1 MPVVPSSLAE
11 SLSSL
16 EDSPL
21 FTPTILIQN
30 STFGCEN
37 IPFLSWIL
45 KEAFFSG
52 LLLVGS
58 SLSVKETLSFRFN
71 IHPSSFQLTFQAEL
85 PSSITHNNQV
95 IYIAARMWQSAESI
109 QHLLNTAPEGT
120 LLLLEGIKDSRRAEA
135 WEHLSALFP
144 AFMFPQGTGLGI
156 LAATE
161 VACLFPLLTPDSRLS
176 DTEKTTKNLLRERF
190 AFAGEFWFNKALLT
204 AAHAQIDTLK
214 QDLVQTRSHVFSQQ
228 MLTHHESDQSAQ
240 KIDSLQKTLQQ
251 TQKNEQALIQE
262 KQEITDRLTGF
273 ISTVKQRE
281 LCYQQQTKTLNNHI
295 LILSAYIDSLKQTY
309 SAYSQHIH
317 DLWGRFAQEV
327 LDRTEAQDALKTYL
341 STPSGVIRSIARAL
355 VKGVVVPYVPDL
367 PQPPQVE
374 SPPQLPPAP
383 PPLLLEHSSAAP
395 LTFPEVPEAAS
406 ISIIEQPSQPSGFN
420 VLFVAGEPDSPG
432 VNYRCIRNAAACS
445 LAGFPAQWKRC
456 ADVGPDD
463 INWADVMIL
472 WRVEFSGHVDI
483 MLRLAR
489 EQNMPVIFDTDD
501 LTFIPALARM
511 DIIDGIRSIGA
522 TEERIETVFTDM
534 QRTLLRTDIGFAPTD
549 ALADAMRV
557 YQPVTYTVPNIYNT
571 ECLALSRKAYR
582 MRQLNPDEQIIRI
595 GYATGSRTHQKDF
608 AQVSSVLARLLHEK
622 PNLRLVLFRETGNH
636 RPVLLMNEFPEFE
649 PVRDQ
654 IEWRDMCTL
663 PALPSELARFDISI
677 APLETQNPFCN
688 AKSELKFF
696 EAALAGVPSIVSPT
710 APFRQCVQNGRTG
723 LFATTPEEWET
734 ALRTLI
740 ENPDLRHRM
749 ARNAYHAALWHFGP
763 QRQAILLGTIM
774 ESLKGEKQAAQ
785 TAEIQIAR
793 GHYLA
798 RNLPDIP
805 DCSVMFLHD
814 ALQEANVTV
823 IITSYNYENFIL
835 EALESVR
842 LQTIPTLDLVVV
854 DDGSTDGSLNQIKSW
869 MEKQMARFNRL
880 ILLQTNSNAGLGG
893 ARNCGVAY
901 AETPFFLP
909 LDADNRLLPH
919 ACETLLSATDEL
931 TAYAYPII
939 QQFGNPAQHPTLGHE
954 PFRPMQLV
962 AGNYIDAMA
971 LVAKWAWAAAGGY
984 YVSRDAMGWED
995 YDLWCTMAEYGL
1007 RGTHVPEVLAEYR
1020 VHQTSMTNN
1029 VTEKMAHKQRVVSL
1043 IEERHPWIR
1052 LVQKSAKQREVT
1064 TS

>member
-1 MPVVPSSLAE
+1 MPVPSFPLLE
-11 SLSSL
+11 SLSSV
-16 EDSPL
+16 ENSPL
-21 FTPTILIQN
+21 FTPVVLIQN
-30 STFGCEN
+30 STSGCEN
-37 IPFLSWIL
+37 IPFLTWIL
-45 KEAFFSG
+45 KESFFRG

-58 SLSVKETLSFRFN
+58 SLSIRETLSFSLN
-71 IHPSSFQLTFQAEL
+71 LHPSSFQLAFQTHF
-85 PSSITHNNQV
+85 PSSITQNNLT
-95 IYIAARMWQSAESI
+95 IYIAASMWQSAESI
-109 QHLLNTAPEGT
+109 QELLNSAPKGT
-120 LLLLEGIKDSRRAEA
+120 LLLLEDIKDSSHIEA
-135 WEHLSALFP
+135 WKHLSSLFP
-144 AFMFPQGTGLGI
+144 AFAFSQGNGLGV
-156 LAATE
+156 LAIAE
-161 VACLFPLLTPDSRLS
+161 MPCLFPLLTPDSQLS
-176 DTEKTTKNLLRERF
+176 DAEKTTKNLLRERF
-190 AFAGEFWFNKALLT
+190 AFAGNFWFNKTLLT
-204 AAHAQIDTLK
+204 TADSRINALK
-214 QDLVQTRSHVFSQQ
+214 QDLVQTRSRVFSQH
-228 MLTHHESDQSAQ
+228 MLTH
-240 KIDSLQKTLQQ
+240 SLNSQIRG
-251 TQKNEQALIQE
+251 LI
-262 KQEITDRLTGF
+262 T
-273 ISTVKQRE
+273 
-281 LCYQQQTKTLNNHI
+281 
-295 LILSAYIDSLKQTY
+295 YIKSLKQTY
-309 SAYSQHIH
+309 SSYNQHIH
-317 DLWGRFAQEV
+317 DVWSRFAQEV
-327 LDRTEAQDALKTYL
+327 LERTEAQNALKTYL

-355 VKGVVVPYVPDL
+355 VKGGIVPYVPDL

-374 SPPQLPPAP
+374 PLPHLPPAP
-383 PPLLLEHSSAAP
+383 EPLLLEHSSTVA
-395 LTFPEVPEAAS
+395 LTFREVQESTPVSAPVPFS
-406 ISIIEQPSQPSGFN
+406 RSSGFN

-432 VNYRCIRNAAACS
+432 VNYRCIRNAATCS

-463 INWADVMIL
+463 INWADVMVL

-489 EQNMPVIFDTDD
+489 EQNITIIFDTDD
-501 LTFIPALARM
+501 LTFIPNLARM

-522 TEERIETVFTDM
+522 TEQRIETVFTDM

-549 ALADAMRV
+549 TLADAMRV
-557 YQPVTYTVPNIYNT
+557 YQPVTYTVPNTYNA

-582 MRQLNPDEQIIRI
+582 IRQLNPAEQVIRI

-608 AQVSSVLARLLHEK
+608 AQVSGVLARLLQEK

-654 IEWRDMCTL
+654 IEWRDMCSL

-710 APFRQCVQNGRTG
+710 APFRQCVENGRTG
-723 LFATTPEEWET
+723 LFASTPDEWET

-749 ARNAYHAALWHFGP
+749 ARDAYHAVMWHFGP

-785 TAEIQIAR
+785 TAEMQIAR
-793 GHYLA
+793 GNYLA

-805 DCSVMFLHD
+805 ECTVMFLHD

-823 IITSYNYENFIL
+823 IITSYNYESFIL

-854 DDGSTDGSLNQIKSW
+854 DDGSTDGSISLIKSW
-869 MEKQMARFNRL
+869 MEKQTARFNRL
-880 ILLQTNSNAGLGG
+880 VLLQTNTNAGLGG
-893 ARNCGVAY
+893 ARNCGVTY

-919 ACETLLSATDEL
+919 ACETLINATDGL

-939 QQFGNPAQHPTLGHE
+939 QQFGDPAQHPTLGQE

-1043 IEERHPWIR
+1043 VEARHPWIR

>member
-1 MPVVPSSLAE
+1 MPVAPSSLSE

-21 FTPTILIQN
+21 FTPIVLIQN
-30 STFGCEN
+30 STSGCEN
-37 IPFLSWIL
+37 IPFLTWIL

-58 SLSVKETLSFRFN
+58 SLSVKETLNFSSN
-71 IHPSSFQLTFQAEL
+71 IHPSPFQLTFQSEL
-85 PSSITHNNQV
+85 PSSITRKNQV
-95 IYIAARMWQSAESI
+95 IYIAARMWQSAEPI
-109 QHLLNTAPEGT
+109 QQFLNTAPEGT
-120 LLLLEGIKDSRRAEA
+120 LLLLEDIKDSRRAEA

-144 AFMFPQGTGLGI
+144 SFALMQGKGLGL
-156 LAATE
+156 LATTE
-161 VACLFPLLTPDSRLS
+161 IACLFPLLTPDSRLS
-176 DTEKTTKNLLRERF
+176 DAEKTTKCLLRERF
-190 AFAGEFWFNKALLT
+190 AFAGDFWFNKALLD
-204 AAHAQIDTLK
+204 AAHTQINTLK
-214 QDLVQTRSHVFSQQ
+214 QDLVETRSHIFSQQ
-228 MLTHHESDQSAQ
+228 MLTHHENDQSAQ
-240 KIDSLQKTLQQ
+240 KIDSLQKVFQQ

-262 KQEITDRLTGF
+262 KQEITDRLAAF
-273 ISTVKQRE
+273 IDAVKQRD
-281 LCYQQQTKTLNNHI
+281 LCYQQQTEALNNQI
-295 LILSAYIDSLKQTY
+295 RALNTYIESLKQTY
-309 SAYSQHIH
+309 LSYTQHIH
-317 DLWGRFAQEV
+317 NLWSRFAQEV
-327 LDRTEAQDALKTYL
+327 LDRTEAQNALKTYL
-341 STPSGVIRSIARAL
+341 STPSGIIRSIARAL

-367 PQPPQVE
+367 PQPPQIEPV
-374 SPPQLPPAP
+374 PQAPPAP
-383 PPLLLEHSSAAP
+383 QPLVLEYSSTAP
-395 LTFPEVPEAAS
+395 LAFPEVPETDS
-406 ISIIEQPSQPSGFN
+406 IPALEQPSQGSGFN

-445 LAGFPAQWKRC
+445 LVGFPAQWKRC

-463 INWADVMIL
+463 INWADVMVL

-501 LTFIPALARM
+501 LTFIPGLARM

-549 ALADAMRV
+549 TLADAMRV

-608 AQVSSVLARLLHEK
+608 AQVSRVLARLLLEK

-649 PVRDQ
+649 PVYDQ
-654 IEWRDMCTL
+654 IEWRDMCSL
-663 PALPSELARFDISI
+663 PDLPSELARFDISI

-710 APFRQCVQNGRTG
+710 APFRQCVKNGLTG

-749 ARNAYHAALWHFGP
+749 AQNAYHAALWHFGP

-774 ESLKGEKQAAQ
+774 ESLKGEKQAAK

-793 GHYLA
+793 SNYLA

-805 DCSVMFLHD
+805 DCNVLFLHD

-823 IITSYNYENFIL
+823 IITSYNYESFIL

-842 LQTIPTLDLVVV
+842 LQTLPVLDLVVV
-854 DDGSTDGSLNQIKSW
+854 DDGSSDGSLSLIKGW
-869 MEKQMARFNRL
+869 MEKQTVRFNRL
-880 ILLQTNSNAGLGG
+880 VLLQTNTNAGLGG

-919 ACETLLSATDEL
+919 ACETLLNATDAL

-939 QQFGNPAQHPTLGHE
+939 QQFGDPAQHPTLGQE
-954 PFRPMQLV
+954 PFQPMQLV

-971 LVAKWAWAAAGGY
+971 LVAKWAWSAAGGY

-1043 IEERHPWIR
+1043 VEARHPWIR
-1052 LVQKSAKQREVT
+1052 LVQKSAKQREVA

>member
-1 MPVVPSSLAE
+1 MPVPSFPLLE
-11 SLSSL
+11 SLSSV

-21 FTPTILIQN
+21 FTPVVLIPN
-30 STFGCEN
+30 STCGCEN
-37 IPFLSWIL
+37 IPFLTWIL
-45 KEAFFSG
+45 KEDFFSG
-52 LLLVGS
+52 LLLIAS
-58 SLSVKETLSFRFN
+58 SLSVRETLSFSFN
-71 IHPSSFQLTFQAEL
+71 LHPSAFQLTFQTHF
-85 PSSITHNNQV
+85 PSSITQNNLA
-95 IYIAARMWQSAESI
+95 IYIAASMWKSAESI
-109 QHLLNTAPEGT
+109 QQLLNSAPKGT
-120 LLLLEGIKDSRRAEA
+120 LLLLEGIKDSSHAET
-135 WEHLSALFP
+135 WNHLSGLFP
-144 AFMFPQGTGLGI
+144 AFAFSQGNGLGV
-156 LAATE
+156 LAIAE
-161 VACLFPLLTPDSRLS
+161 IPCLFPLLTPDSQLS
-176 DTEKTTKNLLRERF
+176 DAEKTAKNLLRERF
-190 AFAGEFWFNKALLT
+190 AFAGNFWFNKTLLT
-204 AAHAQIDTLK
+204 TADSQINALK
-214 QDLVQTRSHVFSQQ
+214 QDLVQTRSHVFSQH
-228 MLTHHESDQSAQ
+228 MLTHYENNQS
-240 KIDSLQKTLQQ
+240 
-251 TQKNEQALIQE
+251 TQKNQQALIQE
-262 KQEITDRLTGF
+262 KQEITDRLARF
-273 ISTVKQRE
+273 VDTVKQRE
-281 LCYQQQTKTLNNHI
+281 LCYQQQTEALNSQI
-295 LILSAYIDSLKQTY
+295 RALSTYIESLKQTY
-309 SAYSQHIH
+309 SSYTQHIH
-317 DLWGRFAQEV
+317 DLWSRFAQEV
-327 LDRTEAQDALKTYL
+327 LDRTEAQNALKAYL

-374 SPPQLPPAP
+374 PLPHPPPAP
-383 PPLLLEHSSAAP
+383 QPLLLEHSSTVA
-395 LTFPEVPEAAS
+395 LTFPEVPEPTPVSAAIPLS
-406 ISIIEQPSQPSGFN
+406 RSAGFN

-432 VNYRCIRNAAACS
+432 VNYRCIRNADACS

-463 INWADVMIL
+463 INWADVMVL

-489 EQNMPVIFDTDD
+489 EQNITIIFDTDD
-501 LTFIPALARM
+501 LTFIPSLARM

-522 TEERIETVFTDM
+522 TEQRIETVFTDM

-549 ALADAMRV
+549 TLADAMRV
-557 YQPVTYTVPNIYNT
+557 YQPVTYTLPNTYNA

-582 MRQLNPDEQIIRI
+582 MCQLNPAEPIIRI

-608 AQVSSVLARLLHEK
+608 AQVSGVLARLLQEK

-654 IEWRDMCTL
+654 IEWRDMCSL

-710 APFRQCVQNGRTG
+710 APFRQCVENGRTG
-723 LFATTPEEWET
+723 LFASTPDEWET

-749 ARNAYHAALWHFGP
+749 ARDAYHAVMWHFGP

-785 TAEIQIAR
+785 TAEMQIAR
-793 GHYLA
+793 GNYLA

-805 DCSVMFLHD
+805 ECNVMFLHD

-823 IITSYNYENFIL
+823 IITSYNYESFIL

-842 LQTIPTLDLVVV
+842 LQTIPILDLVVV
-854 DDGSTDGSLNQIKSW
+854 DDGSTDESISLIKSW
-869 MEKQMARFNRL
+869 MEKQTARFNRL
-880 ILLQTNSNAGLGG
+880 VLLQTNTNAGLGG
-893 ARNCGVAY
+893 ARNCGVTY

-919 ACETLLSATDEL
+919 ACETLLNATDGL

-939 QQFGNPAQHPTLGHE
+939 QQFGDPAQHPTLGQE

-1043 IEERHPWIR
+1043 VEARHPWIR

-1064 TS
+1064 IS